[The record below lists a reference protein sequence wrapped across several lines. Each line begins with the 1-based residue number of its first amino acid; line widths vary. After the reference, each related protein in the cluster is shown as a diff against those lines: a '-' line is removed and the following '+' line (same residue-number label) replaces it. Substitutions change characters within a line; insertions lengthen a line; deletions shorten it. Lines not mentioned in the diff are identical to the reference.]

1 MTRAGGAA
9 EKPREASRRLE
20 RQLLAKVD
28 EMLHEAREQ
37 LGVELPAPG
46 GAQGPLWHAGS
57 ILSRV
62 TWSALSQLEQVGE
75 PEQLDDD
82 ARERAETLTALAL
95 RANDLEDDVRRH
107 ALTSREQRLAQVE
120 RGLSRLRRLRTSAE
134 LLDAVCQEVVR
145 SCGFRR
151 AMLSRIEGDAWL
163 PWMAHFRG
171 DPEVGR
177 EFLEWLRN
185 REITLD
191 ELTLER
197 ELVAE
202 KRPDIVLDA
211 PNNPR
216 SYKPLLAVG
225 QVTSYVVAP
234 ILPAG
239 RVVGLLH
246 ADHGATTREVDVSDR
261 DVLWAFAEGF
271 GRLYERVVLLERIA
285 AQRRSIRELFEMA
298 ETTMASL
305 ADADIELVTAF
316 DEEEPELAAIGEAT
330 LDTPRGSPE
339 LDELL
344 TAKEKEVLAMMVRG
358 LSNAAIAE
366 RLVIKVGTVKS
377 HVKHIL
383 RKLGAVNRAAA
394 ISKYAEMTSERR

>member
-1 MTRAGGAA
+1 VRRANRTADR
-9 EKPREASRRLE
+9 PRDASRRVE
-20 RQLLAKVD
+20 RQLLAQVD
-28 EMLHEAREQ
+28 HVLHEAQ
-37 LGVELPAPG
+37 HDLAVELPAPG
-46 GAQGPLWHAGS
+46 GTQGPLAHAGS
-57 ILSRV
+57 ILNQV
-62 TWSALSQLEQVGE
+62 TWTALSRLEE
-75 PEQLDDD
+75 LDEADEQ
-82 ARERAETLTALAL
+82 AEALSALAL

-107 ALTSREQRLAQVE
+107 ALTIREQRLASVE

-134 LLDAVCQEVVR
+134 LLDGVCQEVVR
-145 SCGFRR
+145 TCGFRR

-163 PWMAHFRG
+163 PWMAHFQG
-171 DPEVGR
+171 DPEIGR
-177 EFLEWLRN
+177 EFVEWIRE

-191 ELTLER
+191 DLTLER
-197 ELVAE
+197 ELVAQ
-202 KRPDIVLDA
+202 KRADLVLDA

-216 SYKPLLAVG
+216 SYKPLMAAG

-234 ILPAG
+234 IIPAG

-246 ADHGATTREVDVSDR
+246 ADHGATPREADVTDR

-271 GRLYERVVLLERIA
+271 GRLYERVVLRERMGS
-285 AQRRSIRELFEMA
+285 QRRSIRELFEMA
-298 ETTMASL
+298 ETTMASM
-305 ADADIELVTAF
+305 ADAEIELVTPYEE
-316 DEEEPELAAIGEAT
+316 DEPASEAGFEA
-330 LDTPRGSPE
+330 PRDSPE

>member
-75 PEQLDDD
+75 PEELDDD

-234 ILPAG
+234 IIPAG

-246 ADHGATTREVDVSDR
+246 ADHGATTRDVDVTDR

-285 AQRRSIRELFEMA
+285 AQRRSVRELFAIA

-305 ADADIELVTAF
+305 ADADIELVTP
-316 DEEEPELAAIGEAT
+316 DEEEPAPAGTSEVGFDA
-330 LDTPRGSPE
+330 PRTSPE